1 MILALYIKW
10 FTINFLE
17 KKKAAEATNICDDII
32 IGGAARDPMDS
43 VDLGLGGTSW
53 GYHCDECDAGN
64 SPVHGT
70 TTDSD
75 SDGEGADEV
84 RLLLTNPAVAMRAE
98 AVATAAPQH
107 S

>member
-1 MILALYIKW
+1 M
-10 FTINFLE
+10 
-17 KKKAAEATNICDDII
+17 
-32 IGGAARDPMDS
+32 
-43 VDLGLGGTSW
+43 
-53 GYHCDECDAGN
+53 
-64 SPVHGT
+64 HGT

-75 SDGEGADEV
+75 GDGEGADEV